1 MTSPVRVKGAEYIDA
16 ARPIFSFTAQT
27 KNNLLWVAGRL
38 AQGNKSM
45 RLRCRAVITAIFAVI
60 LVYGPSPASSQS
72 APQCSSLPAS
82 RDDSAAGFEKAWAA
96 EKARLSER
104 IDTLKSIQDDLKASE
119 KWTIGDP
126 GSARELAAYMGK
138 ITRTT
143 TDLIKDLG
151 RLAGPVDSVILD
163 TLDKIQAALDGE
175 RPSTGAFKDRL
186 AELSPYT
193 RILVA
198 TYNLAKNVQEL
209 KELPGKLDEARK
221 TVSEQ
226 MEALNNQLAK
236 LQPKLDQMKLQ
247 DQDKIVDRLFA
258 RATQMQRTC
267 EDLPKKAED
276 CEKQRKAFVSMMCW
290 GGSQADKE
298 KCVSDSYGV
307 FDCRK
312 YGAPTADIRLH

>member
-1 MTSPVRVKGAEYIDA
+1 
-16 ARPIFSFTAQT
+16 
-27 KNNLLWVAGRL
+27 
-38 AQGNKSM
+38 M
-45 RLRCRAVITAIFAVI
+45 RLHGQMAITAMFAVI
-60 LVYGPSPASSQS
+60 LACGPSPASSQN
-72 APQCSSLPAS
+72 APQCSKLPVG
-82 RDDSAAGFEKAWAA
+82 RDESAAGLEKAWAG

-119 KWTIGDP
+119 KWTVGDP

-151 RLAGPVDSVILD
+151 RLAGPVDSVVLD
-163 TLDKIQAALDGE
+163 ALDKIQAAIDGE
-175 RPSTGAFKDRL
+175 SPLTGALKDRV

-193 RILVA
+193 RILIA
-198 TYNLAKNVQEL
+198 MTNLAKNVQEL
-209 KELPGKLDEARK
+209 KELPSKLDEARK
-221 TVSEQ
+221 TVKEQ
-226 MEALNNQLAK
+226 LEALNNQLTK

-247 DQDKIVDRLFA
+247 DQDKIVDRLFT
-258 RATQMQRTC
+258 RATQLKRTC
-267 EDLPKKAED
+267 EDLPKKADD

-290 GGSQADKE
+290 GGSQAEKE
-298 KCVSDSYGV
+298 KCVSDSYGA

>member
-1 MTSPVRVKGAEYIDA
+1 
-16 ARPIFSFTAQT
+16 
-27 KNNLLWVAGRL
+27 
-38 AQGNKSM
+38 M
-45 RLRCRAVITAIFAVI
+45 RLHGQMAITAMFAVI
-60 LVYGPSPASSQS
+60 LACGPSPASSQN
-72 APQCSSLPAS
+72 APQCSKLPVG
-82 RDDSAAGFEKAWAA
+82 RDESAAGLEKAWAG

-119 KWTIGDP
+119 KWTVGDP

-151 RLAGPVDSVILD
+151 RLAGPVDSVVLD
-163 TLDKIQAALDGE
+163 ALDKIQAAIDGE
-175 RPSTGAFKDRL
+175 SPLTGALKDRV

-193 RILVA
+193 RILIA
-198 TYNLAKNVQEL
+198 MTNLAKNVQEL
-209 KELPGKLDEARK
+209 KELPSKLDEARK
-221 TVSEQ
+221 TVNEQ
-226 MEALNNQLAK
+226 LEALNNQLTK

-247 DQDKIVDRLFA
+247 DQDKIVDRLFT
-258 RATQMQRTC
+258 RATQLKRTC
-267 EDLPKKAED
+267 EDLPKKADD

-290 GGSQADKE
+290 GGSQAEKE
-298 KCVSDSYGV
+298 KCVSDSYGA

>member
-1 MTSPVRVKGAEYIDA
+1 VKGAEYKSCDA
-16 ARPIFSFTAQT
+16 SHISLYRADEKQFALNGGASGPRD
-27 KNNLLWVAGRL
+27 KLM
-38 AQGNKSM
+38 M
-45 RLRCRAVITAIFAVI
+45 RRGQMAITVMFAVI
-60 LVYGPSPASSQS
+60 LVYAPSPASSQN

-82 RDDSAAGFEKAWAA
+82 RDDSAARLDKAWAT

-104 IDTLKSIQDDLKASE
+104 IDDLKRFRDDLKADE
-119 KWTIGDP
+119 KWTVGDP

-151 RLAGPVDSVILD
+151 RLAGPVDSLVLD
-163 TLDKIQAALDGE
+163 TLDKIQAEIDHEPPLAGAL
-175 RPSTGAFKDRL
+175 KDYV

-209 KELPGKLDEARK
+209 KELPSKLDEARK
-221 TVSEQ
+221 TVGEQ
-226 MEALNNQLAK
+226 LEALNNQLTK

-258 RATQMQRTC
+258 RATKLKRTC
-267 EDLPKKAED
+267 EDLPKKADD
-276 CEKQRKAFVSMMCW
+276 CEKQRKAFVSVMCW

-298 KCVSDSYGV
+298 KCVSDSYDV

-312 YGAPTADIRLH
+312 FGAPTADIRLH

>member
-1 MTSPVRVKGAEYIDA
+1 MAIT
-16 ARPIFSFTAQT
+16 
-27 KNNLLWVAGRL
+27 VA
-38 AQGNKSM
+38 
-45 RLRCRAVITAIFAVI
+45 FAVI
-60 LVYGPSPASSQS
+60 LACGPSPASSQN
-72 APQCSSLPAS
+72 APQCSSLPVS
-82 RDDSAAGFEKAWAA
+82 RDDSAAGLEKAWAA

-126 GSARELAAYMGK
+126 GSARELATYMAQ
-138 ITRTT
+138 ITITT

-151 RLAGPVDSVILD
+151 GLAGPVESVTLD
-163 TLDKIQAALDGE
+163 TLNKIQAAIAGDPPLAGALDD
-175 RPSTGAFKDRL
+175 KL

-198 TYNLAKNVQEL
+198 TKNLAKNVGEL

-226 MEALNNQLAK
+226 MEALNNQLAR

-258 RATQMQRTC
+258 RAAQLQRTC
-267 EDLPKKAED
+267 EDLSKKTD
-276 CEKQRKAFVSMMCW
+276 SCEAQRKAFVGVMCF
-290 GGSQADKE
+290 GSQAAKSE
-298 KCVSDSYGV
+298 CLADSYKE
-307 FDCRK
+307 FNCQK
-312 YGAPTADIRLH
+312 YGFQSR